1 MLANLN
7 DVLYPAKKHHYAVG
21 LFNAVNLEL
30 ARGII
35 SAAEST
41 GSPVIMGTAEV
52 LLPYGPLEE
61 VSYYLLPMA
70 KKANVPVVIHLDHGL
85 RKETCIQ
92 ALELGF
98 SSIMYDCSTDSYED
112 NVKKVKEM
120 ADIAHSYGATIEG
133 ELGHVGD
140 NPDSAE
146 ENSHLDDP
154 SRFFTDP
161 KMAKDYVDK
170 TGVDALAIAVGNAH
184 GAYKLPPKLDF
195 NRIRTIAQTVDVP
208 LVLHGGSGLTDND
221 FKRAIQEGI
230 SKVNIFTDINV
241 AAVKAEFERF
251 SSMDK
256 GLIDLIPAAVEAVK
270 QESMK
275 KMKLFSSD
283 GKAGLY
289 GKATFGSRI
298 SMTHEEEEELT
309 RMVAQEVLKYLQKR

>member
-1 MLANLN
+1 MLVNMN
-7 DVLYPAKKHHYAVG
+7 EVLLPAKKNHYAVG

-52 LLPYGPLEE
+52 LFPYGPLEE
-61 VSYYLLPMA
+61 VSYYLIPMA

-85 RKETCIQ
+85 NYDTCIK
-92 ALELGF
+92 ALEFGF
-98 SSIMYDCSTDSYED
+98 SSIMYDCSTDSYDE
-112 NVKKVKEM
+112 NVRKVKEM

-140 NPDSAE
+140 NEGSAE
-146 ENSHLDDP
+146 GNDQMTDP
-154 SRFFTDP
+154 SQFFTDP

-195 NRIRTIAQTVDVP
+195 ERIRTIAHTVDVP

-221 FKRAIQEGI
+221 FRQAIQEGI
-230 SKVNIFTDINV
+230 SKVNIFTDINI
-241 AAVKAEFERF
+241 AAVKAQFSRF
-251 SSMDK
+251 TDMNK
-256 GLIDLIPAAVEAVK
+256 GIIDLIPAAVEAIK
-270 QESMK
+270 QETMK
-275 KMKLFSSD
+275 KMNLFGSV
-283 GKAGLY
+283 GKAEQKLAQGQKL
-289 GKATFGSRI
+289 G
-298 SMTHEEEEELT
+298 EEEVARIAAMVMAELKKH
-309 RMVAQEVLKYLQKR
+309 MK

>member
-1 MLANLN
+1 MEKTGGIIMLVNMN
-7 DVLYPAKKHHYAVG
+7 DVLIPARRHKYGVG

-35 SAAEST
+35 AAAEAT
-41 GSPVIMGTAEV
+41 RSPVIMGTAEI

-61 VSYYLLPMA
+61 VSYYLIPMA

-85 RKETCIQ
+85 KKETCLK

-98 SSIMYDCSTDSYED
+98 TSIMYDCSTDSYDE

-140 NPDSAE
+140 NEGSFEAA
-146 ENSHLDDP
+146 SHLSDS

-161 KMAKDYVDK
+161 KLAKDYVEK
-170 TGVDALAIAVGNAH
+170 TGVDALAIAIGNAH

-195 NRIRTIAQTVDVP
+195 ERIRTIAQTVDVP
-208 LVLHGGSGLTDND
+208 LVLHGGSGLTDQD
-221 FKRAIQEGI
+221 FRRAIYEGI

-241 AAVKAEFERF
+241 AAMKAEISHFT
-251 SSMDK
+251 DVNK
-256 GLIDLIPAAVEAVK
+256 GIIDLIPAAVDAIK
-270 QESMK
+270 QETKK
-275 KMKLFSSD
+275 KMLLFGSD
-283 GKAGLY
+283 GKAN
-289 GKATFGSRI
+289 
-298 SMTHEEEEELT
+298 
-309 RMVAQEVLKYLQKR
+309 

>member
-1 MLANLN
+1 MLVNMN
-7 DVLYPAKKHHYAVG
+7 EVLRPAKANKYAVG

-35 SAAEST
+35 NAAEST
-41 GSPVIMGTAEV
+41 RSPVIMGTAEV

-70 KKANVPVVIHLDHGL
+70 KKASVPVVVHLDHGL
-85 RKETCIQ
+85 SYDTCIK

-98 SSIMYDCSTDSYED
+98 SSIMYDCSTDSYEE
-112 NVKKVKEM
+112 NVRKVKEM

-140 NPDSAE
+140 NEGSAE
-146 ENSHLDDP
+146 GSSHLADP
-154 SRFFTDP
+154 SKFFTDP
-161 KMAKDYVDK
+161 KLAKDFVDK

-195 NRIRTIAQTVDVP
+195 ERIRTIAKTVDVP

-221 FKRAIQEGI
+221 FKKAIQEGI

-241 AAVKAEFERF
+241 AAVEAEFKKF

-275 KMKLFSSD
+275 KMELFSST
-283 GKAGLY
+283 GKAD
-289 GKATFGSRI
+289 SRI
-298 SMTHEEEEELT
+298 NTETDMEYLT
-309 RMVAQEVLKYLQKR
+309 RLVAAEVAKYLNK

>member
-1 MLANLN
+1 MLVNMN
-7 DVLYPAKKHHYAVG
+7 EVLRPAKANKYAVG

-35 SAAEST
+35 NAAEST
-41 GSPVIMGTAEV
+41 RSPVIMGTAEI

-61 VSYYLLPMA
+61 VSYYLIPMA
-70 KKANVPVVIHLDHGL
+70 KKASVPVVVHLDHGL
-85 RKETCIQ
+85 TYDTCIK

-98 SSIMYDCSTDSYED
+98 SSIMYDCSTDSYDD
-112 NVKKVKEM
+112 NVRKVKEM

-140 NPDSAE
+140 NEGSAE
-146 ENSHLDDP
+146 GSSHLADP
-154 SRFFTDP
+154 SKFFTDP
-161 KMAKDYVDK
+161 KLAKDFVEK

-195 NRIRTIAQTVDVP
+195 ERIRTIANTVDVP
-208 LVLHGGSGLTDND
+208 LVLHGGSGLTDSD
-221 FKRAIQEGI
+221 FQKAIQEGI

-241 AAVKAEFERF
+241 AAVEAEFKKF

-270 QESMK
+270 QESVK

-283 GKAGLY
+283 GKADLSNVNS
-289 GKATFGSRI
+289 ASSDVDMITRI
-298 SMTHEEEEELT
+298 VMEEVKKL
-309 RMVAQEVLKYLQKR
+309 LNK

>member
-1 MLANLN
+1 MLVNMN
-7 DVLYPAKKHHYAVG
+7 QVLLPAKKNKYAVG

-35 SAAEST
+35 AAAEST
-41 GSPVIMGTAEV
+41 QSPVIMGTAEV
-52 LLPYGPLEE
+52 LFPYGPLEE

-85 RKETCIQ
+85 RKETCLK

-98 SSIMYDCSTDSYED
+98 TSIMYDCSTDPYEV
-112 NVKKVKEM
+112 NVEKVKEM

-140 NPDSAE
+140 NEGSAE
-146 ENSHLDDP
+146 GDSHLIDP
-154 SRFFTDP
+154 SKYFTDP
-161 KMAKDYVDK
+161 KLAKDFVDK

-195 NRIRTIAQTVDVP
+195 QRIRTIANTVDVP

-221 FKRAIQEGI
+221 FRRAIQEGI

-241 AAVKAEFERF
+241 AAVKAEFSKF
-251 SSMDK
+251 TDMNK
-256 GLIDLIPAAVEAVK
+256 GIIDLIPAAVEAVK
-270 QESMK
+270 QESMQ

-283 GKAGLY
+283 GKAKYTSGNDMLC
-289 GKATFGSRI
+289 GSI
-298 SMTHEEEEELT
+298 DTQKLVEL
-309 RMVAQEVLKYLQKR
+309 VAAEVRKQLKK

>member
-1 MLANLN
+1 MLVNLN
-7 DVLYPAKKHHYAVG
+7 DVLYNAKKGKYAVG

-35 SAAEST
+35 AAAEQT

-52 LLPYGPLEE
+52 LFPYGPLEE

-70 KKANVPVVIHLDHGL
+70 KKASVPVVIHLDHGL
-85 RKETCIQ
+85 NKETCLK

-98 SSIMYDCSTDSYED
+98 SSIMYDCSTDSYDE

-140 NPDSAE
+140 NEGSAE
-146 ENSHLDDP
+146 GSDHMVDP
-154 SRFFTDP
+154 SKFFTDP

-195 NRIRTIAQTVDVP
+195 ERIRTIAKTVDVP
-208 LVLHGGSGLTDND
+208 LVLHGGSGLTDDD
-221 FKRAIQEGI
+221 FKQAIQEGI
-230 SKVNIFTDINV
+230 SKDNIFSDINV
-241 AAVKAEFERF
+241 AAVKAELSKFTD
-251 SSMDK
+251 MNK
-256 GLIDLIPAAVEAVK
+256 GIIDLIPAAVEAIK
-270 QESMK
+270 QETMK
-275 KMKLFSSD
+275 KMELFSSV
-283 GKAGLY
+283 GKGR
-289 GKATFGSRI
+289 KALDI
-298 SMTHEEEEELT
+298 SEDEIVRRVVE
-309 RMVAQEVLKYLQKR
+309 EVLKMTRK

>member
-1 MLANLN
+1 MLVNMN
-7 DVLYPAKKHHYAVG
+7 EVLYNAKKGRYAVG

-35 SAAEST
+35 AAAEQT

-52 LLPYGPLEE
+52 LFPYGPLEE

-70 KKANVPVVIHLDHGL
+70 KKAKVPVVIHLDHGL
-85 RKETCIQ
+85 KKETCLN

-98 SSIMYDCSTDSYED
+98 TSIMYDCSTDSYDE
-112 NVKKVKEM
+112 NVRKVKEM
-120 ADIAHSYGATIEG
+120 ADIAHSFGATIEG

-140 NPDSAE
+140 NEGSAE
-146 ENSHLDDP
+146 GSSHLADP
-154 SRFFTDP
+154 SKFFTDP
-161 KMAKDYVDK
+161 KMAKDYVQK

-195 NRIRTIAQTVDVP
+195 DRIRTIAKTVDVP

-221 FKRAIQEGI
+221 FKQAIKEGI

-241 AAVKAEFERF
+241 AAVKAEFSRF
-251 SSMDK
+251 TDMNK
-256 GLIDLIPAAVEAVK
+256 GIIDLIPAAVEAIK

-275 KMKLFSSD
+275 KMEL
-283 GKAGLY
+283 
-289 GKATFGSRI
+289 FGSVGKGGAMPKADTDAIVSRVV
-298 SMTHEEEEELT
+298 E
-309 RMVAQEVLKYLQKR
+309 EVLRTMGK

>member
-1 MLANLN
+1 MLVNMN
-7 DVLYPAKKHHYAVG
+7 KVLYDAKKGKYAVG

-35 SAAEST
+35 AAAEQT

-52 LLPYGPLEE
+52 LFPYGPLEE

-85 RKETCIQ
+85 KKETCLK

-98 SSIMYDCSTDSYED
+98 TSIMYDCSTDTYDE

-120 ADIAHSYGATIEG
+120 ADIAHSFGATIEG

-140 NPDSAE
+140 NEGSAE
-146 ENSHLDDP
+146 GSSHLADP
-154 SRFFTDP
+154 SKFFTDP
-161 KMAKDYVDK
+161 KMAKDYVQK

-195 NRIRTIAQTVDVP
+195 ERIRTIAKTVDVP

-221 FKRAIQEGI
+221 FRQAIKEGI

-241 AAVKAEFERF
+241 AAVKAEFSKF
-251 SSMDK
+251 TDMNK
-256 GLIDLIPAAVEAVK
+256 GIIDLIPAAVEAIK

-275 KMKLFSSD
+275 KMEL
-283 GKAGLY
+283 
-289 GKATFGSRI
+289 FGSVGNGRQVAGI
-298 SMTHEEEEELT
+298 SEEEIVRRVVEEVMKIT
-309 RMVAQEVLKYLQKR
+309 KK